1 MIDPVSSLVVMFS
14 LALLPFA
21 VMAVTSY
28 TKISIVLSLV
38 RNAVGVQQVPSNMII
53 NAIALILTCYVM
65 MPVFHAGQSQLLHSH
80 GEGLQRVMDAAD
92 AAKKPFVEFLAKHT
106 HEKHID
112 FFMQAAKEMW
122 SPEQAALVQRSDMI
136 ILAPSFLLT
145 ELAEAFRIGFILY
158 LVFVVID
165 LVVASILLAMGMS
178 QVSPT
183 NIAIPFKLLLF
194 VALDG
199 WTKLLQ
205 GLVLT
210 YR

>member
-1 MIDPVSSLVVMFS
+1 MIDPVSSLVLMFS
-14 LALLPFA
+14 LAVLPFA

-38 RNAVGVQQVPSNMII
+38 RNAVGVQQVPSTMVI
-53 NAIALILTCYVM
+53 NAIALVLTCYVM
-65 MPVFHAGQSQLLHSH
+65 MPVWHAARTQIEQSR
-80 GEGLQRVMDAAD
+80 GDGLQRVLEAAD
-92 AAKKPFVEFLAKHT
+92 AAKRPFFEFLSKHT
-106 HEKHID
+106 NQQHVD
-112 FFMQAAKEMW
+112 FFVQTSKEMW
-122 SPEQAALVQRSDMI
+122 SHEQAAQVHRDDLI
-136 ILAPSFLLT
+136 IMAPAFLLT

>member
-1 MIDPVSSLVVMFS
+1 MIDPVSSLVLI
-14 LALLPFA
+14 LAMSLLPFA
-21 VMAVTSY
+21 VIAVTSF

-38 RNAVGVQQVPSNMII
+38 RNAVGVQQVPSTMVI
-53 NAIALILTCYVM
+53 NTIALVLSCYVM
-65 MPVFHAGQSQLLHSH
+65 MPVLDSAQNQLEKSRGNDIDRLMS
-80 GEGLQRVMDAAD
+80 ASS
-92 AAKKPFVEFLAKHT
+92 AAKQPFVEFLTKHT
-106 HEKHID
+106 DQQHID
-112 FFMQAAKEMW
+112 FFVQTAKELW
-122 SPEQAALVQRSDMI
+122 SPEQAARVQKTDLT
-136 ILAPSFLLT
+136 ILAPAFLLT

-158 LVFVVID
+158 LSFVVID
-165 LVVASILLAMGMS
+165 LVVASVLLAMGLS
-178 QVSPT
+178 QANPT